1 MASIS
6 GIIKKRTAGALL
18 IALGVLALTTPLVAG
33 RWSLAVLG
41 LPLITMGIAE
51 AYIAF
56 TSSRGTDA
64 SAYLPGALAFLA
76 GNVLLLS
83 PALVKSGLLILLIA
97 ILTVDGF
104 GKVLWPGASRQIQ
117 VSREGSVLIFYLSR
131 PVR

>member
-6 GIIKKRTAGALL
+6 GIIKKRIAGALL
-18 IALGVLALTTPLVAG
+18 IALGILALTTPLVAG

-64 SAYLPGALAFLA
+64 SRKFDKGSSQATVCAGCGTWFNVSMLAKPKQ
-76 GNVLLLS
+76 NDMHRYRVLCITEKS
-83 PALVKSGLLILLIA
+83 P
-97 ILTVDGF
+97 
-104 GKVLWPGASRQIQ
+104 
-117 VSREGSVLIFYLSR
+117 
-131 PVR
+131 

>member
-1 MASIS
+1 
-6 GIIKKRTAGALL
+6 
-18 IALGVLALTTPLVAG
+18 
-33 RWSLAVLG
+33 
-41 LPLITMGIAE
+41 MGIAE

-56 TSSRGTDA
+56 TSSRVTEA
-64 SAYLPGALAFLA
+64 SAYLPSALAFLA

-117 VSREGSVLIFYLSR
+117 VSREGSVLTFHLSR

>member
-1 MASIS
+1 
-6 GIIKKRTAGALL
+6 
-18 IALGVLALTTPLVAG
+18 
-33 RWSLAVLG
+33 
-41 LPLITMGIAE
+41 MGIAE

-56 TSSRGTDA
+56 TSSRVTEA
-64 SAYLPGALAFLA
+64 SAYLPGALTFLA

-83 PALVKSGLLILLIA
+83 PALVVKSGLLILLIA